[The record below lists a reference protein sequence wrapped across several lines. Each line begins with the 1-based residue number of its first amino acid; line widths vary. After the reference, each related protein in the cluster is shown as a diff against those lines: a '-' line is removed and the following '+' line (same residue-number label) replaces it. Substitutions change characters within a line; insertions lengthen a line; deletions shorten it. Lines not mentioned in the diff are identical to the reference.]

1 MYWFCPI
8 PKKYLILYNIIM
20 LKIRLSRAGK
30 KNMPFF
36 RVVLTEHTRAAKH
49 GYKEVLGF
57 YNPFSKE
64 FKIKDLDKVKK
75 YASNG
80 VQFSP
85 RVQKLM
91 EANKIAI

>member
-1 MYWFCPI
+1 
-8 PKKYLILYNIIM
+8 M

-30 KNMPFF
+30 RNMPFF
-36 RVVLTEHTRAAKH
+36 RIVVTEHTKAAKH

-64 FKIKDLDKVKK
+64 FKIKDLDKVKQ
-75 YASNG
+75 YASHG

-91 EANKIAI
+91 AANKITL

>member
-1 MYWFCPI
+1 
-8 PKKYLILYNIIM
+8 M

-36 RVVLTEHTRAAKH
+36 RVVVTEHTAAAKH

-57 YNPFSKE
+57 YDPISKE
-64 FKIKDLDKVKK
+64 FKLKDLDKVKA
-75 YASNG
+75 YVSNG

-85 RVQKLM
+85 RVEKLL
-91 EANKIAI
+91 KINNISI

>member
-1 MYWFCPI
+1 
-8 PKKYLILYNIIM
+8 M

-36 RVVLTEHTRAAKH
+36 RMVLTDHTRASKH

-64 FKIKDLDKVKK
+64 FKVKDIDKLKR
-75 YASNG
+75 YSSNG

-85 RVQKLM
+85 RVLKLL
-91 EANKIAI
+91 ETNKISL